1 MKAPTECSEY
11 DITMAK
17 QLTPDI
23 MLQAYASG
31 IFPMAETRDDPDLF
45 WVDPQFRGVFELDRF
60 HISRSLARKIRQEPF
75 TIRTNTA
82 FMDVIAGCAGREQ
95 TWINAE
101 LLELYEQLHE
111 MGHAH
116 SQEVWEGDVLVGGV
130 YGLTIGGAF
139 FGESMFSHRTDASKI
154 ALVYLIDRLRQGG
167 FTLFDTQFITPHLA
181 SLGAIEIPHDAYHQL
196 LENALLLK
204 ADFSHQAKTPSAY
217 SVLQRNTQ
225 TS

>member
-1 MKAPTECSEY
+1 MTQK
-11 DITMAK
+11 
-17 QLTPDI
+17 LTPDI

-31 IFPMAETRDDPDLF
+31 IFPMAQTRDDPELF
-45 WVDPQFRGVFELDRF
+45 WVDPQFRGVFELDNF

-82 FMDVIAGCAGREQ
+82 FMDVITGCAGRKE
-95 TWINAE
+95 TWINAP

-111 MGHAH
+111 AGHAH
-116 SQEVWEGDVLVGGV
+116 SQEVWEGNILVGGV
-130 YGLTIGGAF
+130 YGLTVGAAF

-154 ALVYLIDRLRQGG
+154 ALAYLVDRLRLGG

-181 SLGAIEIPHDAYHQL
+181 SLGAVEIPHDAYHLL
-196 LENALLLK
+196 LEQALPLE
-204 ADFSHQAKTPSAY
+204 ADFLRAPEMPSAY

>member
-1 MKAPTECSEY
+1 MTQK
-11 DITMAK
+11 
-17 QLTPDI
+17 LTPDI

-31 IFPMAETRDDPDLF
+31 IFPMAQTRDDPELF
-45 WVDPQFRGVFELDRF
+45 WVDPQFRGVFELDNF

-82 FMDVIAGCAGREQ
+82 FMDVIIGCAGREE
-95 TWINAE
+95 TWINAP

-111 MGHAH
+111 AGHAH
-116 SQEVWEGDVLVGGV
+116 SQEVWEGNILVGGV
-130 YGLTIGGAF
+130 YGLTIGAAF

-154 ALVYLIDRLRQGG
+154 ALAYLVDRLRLGG
-167 FTLFDTQFITPHLA
+167 FTLFDTQFITPHLT
-181 SLGAIEIPHDAYHQL
+181 SLGAVEIPHDAYHLL
-196 LENALLLK
+196 LEQALPLE
-204 ADFSHQAKTPSAY
+204 ADFLRAPEMPSAY